1 MYKLFRK
8 SFKNIVKKPI
18 KEIEDMPLVASI
30 TMEKLETEDKVE
42 VRTQTPLICKF
53 CGGILV
59 DYTKLESKGDSFKWK
74 CEFCG
79 NDNNIEIKNSEEKKI
94 IEEKKGITSEEL
106 SILFQEM
113 AKDQSKPEDHK
124 EKSYGDTLV
133 AIIDISGSMSGGKLE
148 AVKHS
153 LVQTVKDIKVN
164 AANTIFSLITFTDFV
179 EVYSTPEKSFKMQG
193 DNDLF
198 SKDNMRKTMQ
208 KELRDLKIGP
218 VGEFGDKWITRIQ
231 GLQTIGW
238 TALGPGLFAGEVLIE
253 EKILKNKKVS
263 ARIILLTDGLANQ
276 GMGAVENVDPAKA
289 SKFYEEIGKD
299 CLKSGIIIDLIG
311 VQTGNAV
318 ALDIVGKIT
327 DITGGEMILISSEQI
342 EAEFS
347 RLSGKNYIARDTIL
361 RVFMPDYITLD
372 GISGTYL
379 TSDIPKKPGE
389 PIVLGALDKDR
400 EIYLK
405 FKQNKE
411 VKMDKVPIQI
421 QLEYLDQ
428 NNQKKYRVVKSYVNT
443 TDNLEDYKKQY
454 DAELYA
460 NMEIQSANQM
470 IKEFKKDEAK
480 AQINQLKQKLSSN
493 IYAQNASINA
503 AQEMLDFEE
512 KEWEEDEK
520 YAFEQS
526 IKDVKSYSA
535 SKGQSKARMSMDMRK
550 EIMKKKK

>member
-1 MYKLFRK
+1 MFRK

-470 IKEFKKDEAK
+470 MKEFKKDEAK

>member
-1 MYKLFRK
+1 M
-8 SFKNIVKKPI
+8 

-59 DYTKLESKGDSFKWK
+59 DYTKLESKGNTFKWK
-74 CEFCG
+74 CEFCA
-79 NDNNIEIKNSEEKKI
+79 NENSIEVKTPEEKKI
-94 IEEKKGITSEEL
+94 IEEKKGMTAEEL

-113 AKDQSKPEDHK
+113 AKEQPKTEEHK

-164 AANTIFSLITFTDFV
+164 ASNTIFSLITFTDFV

-208 KELRDLKIGP
+208 RELKDLKIGP
-218 VGEFGDKWITRIQ
+218 VGEFGDKWISRIQ

-238 TALGPGLFAGEVLIE
+238 TALGPGLYAGEVLIE
-253 EKILKNKKVS
+253 EKISKDKKAS

-299 CLKSGIIIDLIG
+299 CLKSGMIIDLIG

-327 DITGGEMILISSEQI
+327 DLTGGEMILISSEQI
-342 EAEFS
+342 ESEFS
-347 RLSGKNYIARDTIL
+347 RVSGKSYIARNTIL
-361 RVFMPDYITLD
+361 RVFMPDFITLD

-379 TSDIPKKPGE
+379 TSDIPKKSGE

-428 NNQKKYRVVKSYVNT
+428 NNQKKYRVVKSYVNAI
-443 TDNLEDYKKQY
+443 DNFDEYKKQY

-460 NMEIQSANQM
+460 NMEIQSANQAM
-470 IKEFKKDEAK
+470 KEFRKDEAK
-480 AQINQLKQKLSSN
+480 AQISQLKQKLSSN
-493 IYAQNASINA
+493 IYAQNASVMS

-512 KEWEEDEK
+512 NEWEEDEK
-520 YAFEQS
+520 QAHEQS
-526 IKDVKSYSA
+526 ITDMKSYSA
-535 SKGQSKARMSMDMRK
+535 SKGQSKARMSMDTRK